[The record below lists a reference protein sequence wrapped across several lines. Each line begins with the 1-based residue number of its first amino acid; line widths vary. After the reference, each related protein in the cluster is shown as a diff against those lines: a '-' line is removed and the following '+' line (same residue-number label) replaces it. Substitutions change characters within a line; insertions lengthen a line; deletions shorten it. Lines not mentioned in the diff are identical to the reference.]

1 MGSSPSATESS
12 RRDPRT
18 PRRTPFERR
27 VTRLSALLVA
37 PGLLVSTIFIWR
49 QPWALE
55 SKLILLG
62 AELLLCLVIGAVL
75 HDHIIRP
82 LQTLANVVGA
92 VREEDYSFRARLAVP
107 NDALGELSIEV
118 NMLADIPPSTER
130 ERWKR
135 LHCCSE

>member
-1 MGSSPSATESS
+1 MGSSPSATESY